1 MRSSKK
7 DAYDF
12 SDDFEVTYEEDI
24 SSRYKVDPGND
35 SGYLSSA
42 DPDTI
47 TQPMRRAGQNH
58 NPYDLSIEDPDDGYD
73 GYYDADDYGDDR
85 FYDPDDH
92 GDDRFYDPDD
102 YGDDRF
108 YDPDDYGRD
117 EFYDRPGSAR
127 EYGRSRGRREYDRS
141 GNGREYDR
149 RGDYREPAPRS
160 RSRQKRGGQTPIA
173 APIQKGGRT
182 AYRISRSIVRN
193 LSVILILVI
202 TGFLAYNFLRGSAP
216 YGDIESAV
224 ISRNYTLILA
234 SYFAIAA
241 FFILFELFS
250 ALWAMTRVRVHDETG
265 FYKEDVGRGMFSF
278 FFIYICS
285 YGSFWVN
292 NWIPE
297 RYEFLRGIKGAL
309 DVFGSMHNVLFGLCA
324 AGVISCLF
332 RKYSL

>member
-7 DAYDF
+7 NAYDF

-24 SSRYKVDPGND
+24 SSRYKIDPGND
-35 SGYLSSA
+35 SGYPGGA
-42 DPDTI
+42 DPDTV
-47 TQPMRRAGQNH
+47 TQPMRFAGRRRD
-58 NPYDLSIEDPDDGYD
+58 PYDLSIDDPDDGYD
-73 GYYDADDYGDDR
+73 GYYDQDDYGE
-85 FYDPDDH
+85 
-92 GDDRFYDPDD
+92 DD
-102 YGDDRF
+102 Y
-108 YDPDDYGRD
+108 
-117 EFYDRPGSAR
+117 YDRPGSK
-127 EYGRSRGRREYDRS
+127 
-141 GNGREYDR
+141 REYDR
-149 RGDYREPAPRS
+149 RRDYDEPAPRS
-160 RSRQKRGGQTPIA
+160 RSRQRRGGQTPIA

-202 TGFLAYNFLRGSAP
+202 TGLLAYNFLRGSAP

-224 ISRNYTLILA
+224 ISRSYTLILV
-234 SYFAIAA
+234 SYFGIAA

-250 ALWAMTRVRVHDETG
+250 ALWAMTRVHIHDETG

-324 AGVISCLF
+324 AGIISCLF